1 MTFQKDKFEKLV
13 EYGVLEKSTSSGDYV
28 HVHAQEHSEDF
39 LDAMEKMNS
48 SGNVVWIVGYPKTGS
63 HFVQGILK
71 NMGCKL
77 STDVKDEK
85 GGIYIE
91 WNPLE
96 NQRFGTKAI
105 KLLENAAKTHE
116 ASDVPL
122 IMPHSHLP
130 LSSFPAKIDGNKVIF
145 VDRDPRATA
154 SSAFHFFCEKKDDED
169 TVYIEPYVK
178 TMEVNEDINKFTEL
192 FFTGNFYYGFE
203 LFFFLN
209 II

>member
-154 SSAFHFFCEKKDDED
+154 ASAFHFFCEKKDDED